1 LAEDQRLHWHRID
14 ADEVWHYYPG
24 RVTFTGS
31 VADTPWD
38 PGLARAMRA
47 RGRAVFEEDVT
58 DDLLGRALRCHTPS
72 VG

>member
-1 LAEDQRLHWHRID
+1 MDE
-14 ADEVWHYYPG
+14 ADYVGATGPG
-24 RVTFTGS
+24 RVTFTCS

-58 DDLLGRALRCHTPS
+58 DDLLGRA
-72 VG
+72 

>member
-1 LAEDQRLHWHRID
+1 MDE
-14 ADEVWHYYPG
+14 ADYLGAAGPG

-58 DDLLGRALRCHTPS
+58 DDLLGRACHTPS